1 MLLTL
6 NNTNKDDT
14 NDDQLAVEVVPNASN
29 LSSESLNA
37 DDITTAEFEALT
49 EEERQGFFE
58 WWYEMNQV
66 THPLDYI
73 VEVVADDDDRFLEI
87 HWDCESSDGISRH
100 VG

>member
-1 MLLTL
+1 MLPDT
-6 NNTNKDDT
+6 NNTNNGDNT
-14 NDDQLAVEVVPNASN
+14 NDTLAVDVVPSASN

-66 THPLDYI
+66 THPLDYV
-73 VEVVADDDDRFLEI
+73 VEVVADDDERFLEI

>member
-6 NNTNKDDT
+6 NNTNDDDT
-14 NDDQLAVEVVPNASN
+14 NADQLAIEEVTSVEMLAESN
-29 LSSESLNA
+29 LNA